1 MPMPFAGRWSQQ
13 ICPFCFDPFRLRNT
27 PFRCIN
33 PPSRCSHEKDSIREE
48 RWGDRLPL
56 GKVIEPRGLAP
67 SGLECEDCG
76 RKSWQRLCP
85 SCHMELPRTL
95 GKFPNMIFAII
106 GARQAGKSH
115 YIAVL
120 VEQLRQQVGP
130 QLGVLLESLGDETIT
145 RYKEDFF
152 DKVYKRGEVIE
163 GTRSSLTSASRPLVF
178 TLTFEGKNFLGRSGI
193 KSVISLVFFDTA
205 GEDLDDEKVMDTVN
219 KYIYRSDGI
228 ILLLDP
234 LQLDPVRDQLGDSV
248 DLPEVSTETRD
259 ILTRTTRLIERGRGL
274 SPSKKIETPLAL
286 AFSKLDALGP
296 ILDPQLQLHAD
307 ADLRDGYDQADFEA
321 VNAEMEAL
329 LESWGQRSLVHQA
342 RTRYAHLGF
351 FGLSALGCNPGPDK
365 RIPSVLPQRVE
376 DPFLWLLHHHGLLGV
391 GRKA

>member
-1 MPMPFAGRWSQQ
+1 MPFAGRWSQQ

-33 PPSRCSHEKDSIREE
+33 PPSRCSHEKDPVREE

-56 GKVIEPRGLAP
+56 GKVIPPRGLSP

-95 GKFPNMIFAII
+95 GQFPNMIFAII

-120 VEQLRQQVGP
+120 VNQLEQQVGR
-130 QLGVLLESLGDETIT
+130 QVGLLLEPLGDETMK
-145 RYKEDFF
+145 RYREEFYRP
-152 DKVYKRGEVIE
+152 VYDGNTVIE
-163 GTRSSLTSASRPLVF
+163 GTRSSMTISNRPLVF
-178 TLTFEGKNFLGRSGI
+178 TLTFTGKNLLGRSCI

-234 LQLDPVRDQLGDSV
+234 LQLDRVRDQLGDSV
-248 DLPEVSTETRD
+248 DLPEVSTESRD
-259 ILTRTTRLIERGRGL
+259 ILTRTTRLIERGREL
-274 SPSKKIETPLAL
+274 SPLKKIETPLAL

-296 ILDPQLQLHAD
+296 ILDPQLQLHAE
-307 ADLRDGYDQADFEA
+307 ADLRNGYDQADFEA
-321 VNAEMEAL
+321 VSAEMEGL
-329 LESWGQRSLVHQA
+329 LESWGQQALVHQA
-342 RTRYAHLGF
+342 RTRYAHPAF

-376 DPFLWLLHHHGLLGV
+376 DPFLWLLHHHGLLDV